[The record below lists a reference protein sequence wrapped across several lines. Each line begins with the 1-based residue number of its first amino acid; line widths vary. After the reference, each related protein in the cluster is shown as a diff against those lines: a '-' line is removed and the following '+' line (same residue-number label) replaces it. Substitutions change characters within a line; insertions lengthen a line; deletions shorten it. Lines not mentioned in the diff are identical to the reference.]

1 MSTALAR
8 AAAHLEHAVAE
19 LQDARAELPA
29 FATDAATLLAADVR
43 AAGRQARNMLKCVG
57 AKATP
62 AS

>member
-8 AAAHLEHAVAE
+8 AEKHLESALQE
-19 LQDARAELPA
+19 LQQARAELPA
-29 FATDAATLLAADVR
+29 YSIDAATLLAADVR
-43 AAGRQARNMLKCVG
+43 AAARQARNMLKCVG